1 MEKLKKYSF
10 WGIIIKLMII
20 FMLFATVICQW
31 VPVNIAGLIKTIA
44 SVMVIWVFADIV
56 IWGAIYII
64 LVMRQG
70 KHNIKKF
77 DDEPFNIIDQYK
89 NCLKEDNQYYK
100 RQIQIINLYYKEDG
114 KVDELVKNR
123 QIEKLYVRADFLLN
137 KISIFDNLMTCFSSL
152 GISVIASFICQIMG
166 YNNLLIVIVCT
177 VVMLVCLFSI
187 ALSRYAEK
195 GQAGS
200 YLYYVNTYERE
211 LLLKKINKL
220 EEELIINDDDEQ
232 ALETKQAVI
241 NELIRI
247 KNKKKLKKHKERLKA
262 DLKRVGELN
271 LYIEDY
277 SKSYKRKIYING
289 ADAYLLYDLEKGKE
303 NNYIGELNLINQEY
317 SILYQIL
324 SRYELISYSTDR

>member
-1 MEKLKKYSF
+1 MKKRE
-10 WGIIIKLMII
+10 IE
-20 FMLFATVICQW
+20 
-31 VPVNIAGLIKTIA
+31 
-44 SVMVIWVFADIV
+44 
-56 IWGAIYII
+56 
-64 LVMRQG
+64 R
-70 KHNIKKF
+70 
-77 DDEPFNIIDQYK
+77 
-89 NCLKEDNQYYK
+89 
-100 RQIQIINLYYKEDG
+100 LYA
-114 KVDELVKNR
+114 
-123 QIEKLYVRADFLLN
+123 RADFLLN
-137 KISIFDNLMTCFSSL
+137 QISIFDNLMTCICSL
-152 GISVIASFICQIMG
+152 GISVIATFICQMME
-166 YNNLLIVIVCT
+166 YNNILVVILWMAAILISF
-177 VVMLVCLFSI
+177 FSI
-187 ALSRYAEK
+187 ALSRYAER

-220 EEELIINDDDEQ
+220 EEELIINDDDEL

-324 SRYELISYSTDR
+324 SRYELISYNIDR

>member
-1 MEKLKKYSF
+1 MEKQKKRYLSIGF
-10 WGIIIKLMII
+10 IIVLITSILIAAIDDI
-20 FMLFATVICQW
+20 FTSLLILAFVYVI
-31 VPVNIAGLIKTIA
+31 VDAG
-44 SVMVIWVFADIV
+44 
-56 IWGAIYII
+56 IYI
-64 LVMRQG
+64 RKG
-70 KHNIKKF
+70 FYNIKNC
-77 DDEPFNIIDQYK
+77 DDELFKNIDQYK
-89 NCLKEDNQYYK
+89 KYLREGNQYYTK
-100 RQIQIINLYYKEDG
+100 QIEIINFYYKEDG
-114 KVDELVKNR
+114 KVDELVKKR
-123 QIEKLYVRADFLLN
+123 EIERLYARADFLLMKKSVFEN
-137 KISIFDNLMTCFSSL
+137 VINMFQSFI
-152 GISVIASFICQIMG
+152 ISVIVSYVFKVMEYESVLVVGALVGTLLLVFIE
-166 YNNLLIVIVCT
+166 L
-177 VVMLVCLFSI
+177 VM
-187 ALSRYAEK
+187 SRYAER

-232 ALETKQAVI
+232 VLETKQAVI

-277 SKSYKRKIYING
+277 GKSYKRKIYING

-303 NNYIGELNLINQEY
+303 NNYIGELNLINKEY
-317 SILYQIL
+317 SMLYQIL

>member
-1 MEKLKKYSF
+1 MEKLKKYSL
-10 WGIIIKLMII
+10 WGIIIKSMII

-31 VPVNIAGLIKTIA
+31 VPAKIAGLIKIIA

-56 IWGAIYII
+56 IWGVICII

-77 DDEPFNIIDQYK
+77 DDEPFNNIDQYK
-89 NCLKEDNQYYK
+89 NCLKEGNQYYK

-177 VVMLVCLFSI
+177 VVMLVCLFAI
-187 ALSRYAEK
+187 ALSRYAER

-232 ALETKQAVI
+232 ALETEQAVI

-324 SRYELISYSTDR
+324 SRYELFSYSTDR